1 MESQRMGAWLLA
13 TNGLFLSCLG
23 VDVEECLA
31 DDRLRE
37 SAGGYSFDC
46 TWWRASHQ
54 TCYGRRYVSGC
65 CACKAARRCYG
76 QGQLTS
82 LKTGAGA
89 TVWCETMN
97 VVITY
102 VPLSTIIPL

>member
-1 MESQRMGAWLLA
+1 MESQRIGAWLLA

-54 TCYGRRYVSGC
+54 TCYGRRYVRGC
-65 CACKAARRCYG
+65 CACKAARRCYC

-82 LKTGAGA
+82 LKAGAGA
-89 TVWCETMN
+89 TVWCETDERRYDVCSLVDN
-97 VVITY
+97 H
-102 VPLSTIIPL
+102 SA